1 MAESCNAGW
10 IDKILVTTD
19 GSKFSEGAVRE
30 AIKLAKKCSGKLMAM
45 SVVETNEE
53 YAALAPELVEKAEQ
67 AARAQLDAVKEQ
79 ANKEGLECDTIV
91 REGEESYKYIVDEA
105 VKNKC
110 TMIVMGRRGRTGLRR
125 LMMGSVTA
133 RVIGYSPCDVLVVP
147 SGAQHE
153 FKNILIATD
162 GSKYSAK
169 AAAEAVCL
177 AKRSGGS
184 LTVISVVP
192 AEYSSHENLELTV
205 KQREQLGD
213 TAQID
218 AEKYTREARETA
230 QKEGVPAKAFVMT
243 GKPADI
249 IIQMALETKADLVVL
264 GSHGRTGVD
273 KLLMGSVAERVIV
286 LSACPVM
293 VVKKTA

>member
-10 IDKILVTTD
+10 IDNILVTTD
-19 GSKFSEGAVRE
+19 GSKYSEGAVRE
-30 AIKLAKKCSGKLMAM
+30 AIKLAKKCSGKLLAM

-53 YAALAPELVEKAEQ
+53 YAAIAPELVEKAEQ
-67 AARAQLDAVKEQ
+67 AARAHLDAIKAQ
-79 ANKEGLECDTIV
+79 AKKEGMECDTII
-91 REGEESYKYIVDEA
+91 REGEESYKYIIDEA

-110 TMIVMGRRGRTGLRR
+110 TMIVMGRQGRTGLRR

-147 SGAQHE
+147 SEARQE

-162 GSKYSAK
+162 GSKYSVK
-169 AAAEAVCL
+169 AADEAICL
-177 AKRSGGS
+177 AKRSGGT
-184 LTVISVVP
+184 LTVISVISD
-192 AEYSSHENLELTV
+192 EYAAHENLELTV
-205 KQREQLGD
+205 KQREKIGNK
-213 TAQID
+213 AESD
-218 AEKYTREARETA
+218 AEKYTREAREAA
-230 QKEGVPAKAFVMT
+230 QKEAVQAKAFVMS

-249 IIQMALETKADLVVL
+249 IIQMAQEIKADLVVL

-286 LSACPVM
+286 LSACPIL
-293 VVKKTA
+293 VVKGK